1 MAIKIC
7 PKCGALRMSE
17 EEPCP
22 KCNYMD
28 YDPIQDF
35 ETVEKDRNQDF
46 ETVEK
51 DRNTDNKPPISGE
64 KVVMLI
70 MSIAFVVPLCLVLL
84 FAIKSLIEAPAHYAK
99 AHPYVLVAD
108 ETSFDRQDD
117 GTVIVNVI
125 IKQNLPYK
133 GETAIEPYLYFYA
146 DDGKYVTR
154 SRTVTSSE
162 YLGNNRWLC
171 TVQVKDKRN
180 RIARVLLHTCE
191 AVSNDNSNTQN
202 YISE

>member
-35 ETVEKDRNQDF
+35 ETVEKDRN
-46 ETVEK
+46 
-51 DRNTDNKPPISGE
+51 TDNKPPVSGE
-64 KVVMLI
+64 KVVTLI

-99 AHPYVLVAD
+99 THPYVLVDD

-154 SRTVTSSE
+154 SRNVTSSE

-191 AVSNDNSNTQN
+191 AVENNNSNTQN